1 MGKIMKKLLL
11 GVFTSVAL
19 LCFSAGAWADKISEL
34 FECELEKGATIA
46 DAQAINVKWLAF
58 MRANVSEDISSVAAT
73 VVVGDFDEFLYVD
86 TYPDLATWAAA
97 KTALETD
104 EGQALETSFGDVM
117 ECDESTL
124 YRVHPTE

>member
-19 LCFSAGAWADKISEL
+19 LCLSAGAWADKISEL

>member
-1 MGKIMKKLLL
+1 
-11 GVFTSVAL
+11 
-19 LCFSAGAWADKISEL
+19 
-34 FECELEKGATIA
+34 
-46 DAQAINVKWLAF
+46 

>member
-1 MGKIMKKLLL
+1 MGNIMKKLLL
-11 GVFTSVAL
+11 GAFTSVAL

-86 TYPDLATWAAA
+86 TYPDLAPWAAA

>member
-1 MGKIMKKLLL
+1 MKKLLL

-19 LCFSAGAWADKISEL
+19 LCLSAGAWADKISEL

>member
-1 MGKIMKKLLL
+1 MKKLLL

>member
-1 MGKIMKKLLL
+1 MKKLLL
-11 GVFTSVAL
+11 GAFTSVAL
-19 LCFSAGAWADKISEL
+19 LCVSAGAWADKVSEV

-46 DAQAINVKWLAF
+46 DAQAINVTWLAF

>member
-1 MGKIMKKLLL
+1 MGNIMKKLLL
-11 GVFTSVAL
+11 GAFTSVAL

>member
-34 FECELEKGATIA
+34 FECELEQGATIA